1 MALNKDRNTPMQDAE
16 LISVPVAAG
25 AVCFAGGL
33 AVANPIGFAVPGR
46 TATTL
51 TYLGRFEEYVDNS
64 SGVDGGVSVA
74 VRRGKAFKWKN
85 SGTDTINHSSL
96 GKPCY
101 IVDDETVA
109 ATNGGSTRSEAG
121 VVVAIESDGVWVE

>member
-33 AVANPIGFAVPGR
+33 AVANASGFAEPGS

-51 TYLGRFEEYVDNS
+51 TYLGRFEEHIDNS
-64 SGVDGGVSVA
+64 GGSDGDVSVA

-85 SGTDTINHSSL
+85 SATNTVTQASL
-96 GKPCY
+96 GKLCY
-101 IVDDETVA
+101 VIDDESVHGTS
-109 ATNGGSTRSEAG
+109 GGARSAAG
-121 VVVAIESDGVWVE
+121 VVVGIESDGVWVE